1 MPIEQTPEEKLRAET
16 TAKGLGYKSVSDMK
30 DVLGLSSANG
40 EKIANNLTID
50 VNNRNQQLLKN
61 LEANQQRAREKSLTP
76 LPETLPPEVQAEVDA
91 GKTPQQKATEELTK
105 QRNEA
110 LTNVFSSFEGL
121 ALANTQ
127 QTQAMI
133 GTLTSQYNERRKQ
146 LEQSNKVMQ
155 AVMTQSG
162 IRSGAARYA
171 TEINQ
176 GILTDTEQQGIQRLQ
191 ELDSKYSS
199 AIAEANSA
207 LSQKNFTLAK
217 EKNDYAIQIQDKF
230 LTEMDKR
237 AKEAMAVNKDINEK
251 TLQAKRD
258 SLVATL
264 HSAGIT
270 SPTEIMATL
279 NKSGYSLTFK
289 EINDITKELEPKE
302 EKSITGDYGT
312 YLQLK
317 SAGEIDSKIGF
328 FDYLKEKKSAETIL
342 GRTGDYGEYLS
353 LKESGE
359 ISNKETYLGYL
370 RKKKQAET
378 ITEGFGEGVGTGN
391 VQRDADSVMAGVLD
405 PSKISTKNNY
415 AASVMSE
422 VSKRKTEAKKAGDIV
437 GIIRASAG
445 GKDTEASFN
454 QTFEKAVNVIYQI
467 ADLQTT
473 IENGKV
479 IKNADGTETKIPSAT
494 GPILG
499 IIRSLN
505 PYDTKA
511 QLIKA
516 QLTAIVPNLARGIY
530 GEVGVLTDNDVALY
544 SKTLPNLKSTEELR
558 NALVGI
564 AIRSVQR
571 SIENKIKINANRDLT
586 HLEDVYLQVKKLADD
601 MLAPLKRVEIKNN
614 LENLNINSGEA
625 TSSPSDFWSKA

>member
-1 MPIEQTPEEKLRAET
+1 MPIEQTPEEKMRAET

-40 EKIANNLTID
+40 EKTANALTVD
-50 VNNRNQQLLKN
+50 VNNRNQQLLEN
-61 LEANQQRAREKSLTP
+61 LETNQPGARGGSLTP
-76 LPETLPPEVQAEVDA
+76 PPETLPPEVQAEVDA
-91 GKTPQQKATEELTK
+91 GKTPEQKATEELTK
-105 QRNEA
+105 QRDES
-110 LTNVFSSFEGL
+110 LKNVFESFNNL

-127 QTQAMI
+127 QSQAMI

-191 ELDSKYSS
+191 ELDSKYAS

-230 LTEMDKR
+230 LAEMDKR
-237 AKEAMAVNKDINEK
+237 AKEAAAVNKDINEK

-258 SLVATL
+258 SLVVTL
-264 HSAGIT
+264 YSAGIT

-317 SAGEIDSKIGF
+317 SAGEIDSKMGF
-328 FDYLKEKKSAETIL
+328 FDYLKEKKSAERIL

-370 RKKKQAET
+370 RKKKKAET
-378 ITEGFGEGVGTGN
+378 IAEGGGEAVETGN

-479 IKNADGTETKIPSAT
+479 IKNADGTETTIPSAT
-494 GPILG
+494 GPIWG

-530 GEVGVLTDNDVALY
+530 GEVGVLTDNDIALY

-601 MLAPLKRVEIKNN
+601 TLAPLKGLEVKNK
-614 LENLNINSGEA
+614 LDTLDISSGAA